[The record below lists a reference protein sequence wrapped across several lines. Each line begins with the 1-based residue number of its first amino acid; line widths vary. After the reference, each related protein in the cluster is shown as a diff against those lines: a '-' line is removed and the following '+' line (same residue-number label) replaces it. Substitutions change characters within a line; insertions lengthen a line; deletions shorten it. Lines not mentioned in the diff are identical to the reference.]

1 MLHGKYVTILLPASV
16 RVTGGSSPLFLR
28 EERRR
33 RVREIRRDFRQEI
46 LIAHVLREEVI
57 TPSRLGTGTCD

>member
-28 EERRR
+28 EQRHR
-33 RVREIRRDFRQEI
+33 RVREIRDFRQEI

-57 TPSRLGTGTCD
+57 TPSLLGTGTCD